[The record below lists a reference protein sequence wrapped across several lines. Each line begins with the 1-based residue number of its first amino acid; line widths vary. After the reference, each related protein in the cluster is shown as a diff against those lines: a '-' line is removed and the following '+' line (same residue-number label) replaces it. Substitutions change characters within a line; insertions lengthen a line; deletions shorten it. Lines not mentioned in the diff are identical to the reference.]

1 MLENYTRVSVI
12 YNNSESK
19 SRIIEVK
26 ENDSQEHYAV
36 KFVGPL
42 DDTLKSIIF
51 NREVN
56 ALKNLNKYDNI
67 VTLYHSEIGRSNK
80 NNKQYGILLLEK
92 VPGNSLDK
100 INVENISGIDKYK
113 ISIGIIDA
121 IINAHNNNIIHRD
134 IKPSNIMVDGT
145 KVKIIDFGIS
155 KIKSCVD
162 EGTVQD
168 LKSKDYCAPE
178 VALRSEATELS
189 DIYSIG
195 SVIYNLFTGKK
206 PPQPQYFEK
215 ELNESSC
222 LRSELKEVLISMV
235 KELPQNR
242 ESNLEKLKNSLQ
254 EIIKKIN
261 TSINKY
267 YFNIDSDMFE
277 LLKNKTV
284 IKKSTNFIEFA
295 RSILPKDF
303 NFPFGFINSKEQ
315 YEFLGEKYIIKCIYE
330 KEKEKEVFHIF
341 DLIIPIDEEKIR
353 FKKKAINIDGE
364 LFFNSKNVVSNT
376 NYKLDIILSNH
387 KEEYNS
393 NTKRNDMFYNY
404 FKNWKSY
411 LYDSIEKEK
420 NNGICFSYNSFN
432 IKNNRLTLEVNKFK
446 NKNIDEIREETQFI
460 IEQTV
465 AGKEVRTK
473 IGTYE
478 DCEYNKGKTYINI
491 NIDKKSSLKKI
502 ESLLNNK
509 LLIKEDYIYKI
520 SSYQRQLTA
529 INSLQDENY
538 ECKSLKD
545 IILDLKEPKRIGELK
560 NIKFNS
566 SQVNDYQRSAIEKFL
581 SSESIALIQGPPGT
595 GKTTVINEIIY
606 QILNESK
613 NSSQKPK
620 ILVVSQS
627 HTAVDNILEG
637 IIKKNMNV
645 KIFRV
650 GDEKKISDKISSK
663 FTVDVLK
670 KIFIDNVQIKCK
682 EYSNNFN
689 EIDLE
694 SEENNRLRN
703 ILKIQEEWIE
713 RINST
718 EDIEY
723 QIVSNAEIVAGTCIG
738 FMSNPIIKEMLF
750 DYVIIDEAAKATTP
764 ELLVSIIKAS
774 KILLVGDQEQ
784 LPPYIEDNK
793 FDWVNKKILEELK
806 TSLFTNLYKIIPKT
820 HRQRLGT
827 QYRMHPNI
835 GDLISQTFYEGGID
849 TGISPEERQHKIID
863 LQKYSIVWYDTS
875 KMGLVKN
882 HKPTPGKSYCNLCE
896 VEIIKEFIK
905 KNNSLI
911 LNDESSIGI
920 ITGYSAQKDLISRK
934 IRNYNL
940 DNKIDVN
947 TVDAFQGREKDII
960 IYSTVR
966 SSDKDF
972 NIGFQKE
979 SERINVAFS
988 RAKELLI
995 IVGNIDMYGRWGEEE
1010 NKFPD
1015 IVSYIRNNNEEC
1027 LIIDCSKEKVY
1038 EELLRATSKKS
1049 SKRK

>member
-1 MLENYTRVSVI
+1 MLENYTKVGVI
-12 YNNSESK
+12 YNNPDSK
-19 SRIIEVK
+19 STIIEVK

-67 VTLYHSEIGRSNK
+67 VTLYHSEIGMNNK

-92 VPGNSLDK
+92 VSGKSLDK
-100 INVENISGIDKYK
+100 IDLENINGIDKYK

-195 SVIYNLFTGKK
+195 AVIYNLFTGKK

-215 ELNESSC
+215 ELNESLY
-222 LRSELKEVLISMV
+222 LRSELRDVLISMI
-235 KELPQNR
+235 KELPEDR

-254 EIIKKIN
+254 EIIKRIN

-267 YFNIDSDMFE
+267 YFNVDSDKFQ
-277 LLKNKTV
+277 LFKNKTV
-284 IKKSTNFIEFA
+284 IKKSTNFNEFT
-295 RSILPKDF
+295 RSILPNDF
-303 NFPFGFINSKEQ
+303 NSPFGVINNNGE
-315 YEFLGEKYIIKCIYE
+315 YEFLGEKYIIKCIYQNE
-330 KEKEKEVFHIF
+330 FFYVF
-341 DLIIPIDEEKIR
+341 DLYIPMDEEKIR
-353 FKKKAINIDGE
+353 FKKKAINIDGK
-364 LFFNSKNVVSNT
+364 LFFNSSNATANT
-376 NYKLDIILSNH
+376 NYKLDIILSNY

-393 NTKRNDMFYNY
+393 NAKRNDMFYNY

-411 LYDSIEKEK
+411 LYDGIEKEK
-420 NNGICFSYNSFN
+420 NNGVCFSYNYFK
-432 IKNNRLTLEVNKFK
+432 IKNNLLTLEVNKFK
-446 NKNIDEIREETQFI
+446 NKNIDEIREDTQFI

-478 DCEYNKGKTYINI
+478 NCEYNKGKTYINI

-502 ESLLNNK
+502 ENLLNSK
-509 LLIKEDYIYKI
+509 LLIKEDYVYKI
-520 SSYQRQLTA
+520 SSYQKQLTA

-538 ECKSLKD
+538 ECKNLKD

-566 SQVNDYQRSAIEKFL
+566 SQVNDYQRSSVEKFL

-637 IIKKNMNV
+637 LVKKNMNA

-650 GDEKKISDKISSK
+650 GDEKKISNKISNK

-670 KIFIDNVQIKCK
+670 KNFIDNVQIKCR

-689 EIDLE
+689 QIDLE
-694 SEENNRLRN
+694 LEKNNRLRN
-703 ILKIQEEWIE
+703 ILKIQEEWLE

-718 EDIEY
+718 DDIEY

-793 FDWVNKKILEELK
+793 FDWVNKKILKELK
-806 TSLFTNLYKIIPKT
+806 TSLFTNLYEIIPMT
-820 HRQRLGT
+820 HKQRLGT

-835 GDLISQTFYEGGID
+835 GDLISQTFYGGEIT

-863 LQKYSIVWYDTS
+863 LQKYSIVWCDTS
-875 KMGLVKN
+875 KMGIVKN
-882 HKPTPGKSYCNLCE
+882 HKPTSGKSYCNLCE

-905 KNNSLI
+905 KNNALI
-911 LNDESSIGI
+911 SNSEYSMGI

-934 IRNYNL
+934 IKNYNL

-947 TVDAFQGREKDII
+947 TVDAFQGRENDII

-966 SSDKDF
+966 SSDEDF

-995 IVGNIDMYGRWGEEE
+995 IVGNIDMYGRWGDEE

-1015 IVSYIRNNNEEC
+1015 IVSYIRNNSDEC

-1038 EELLRATSKKS
+1038 EELLRTTNKKS